1 VKIIEHET
9 KREDFMQH
17 SLHLNMSGK
26 DKIAK
31 LLAQNITQSF
41 EDTKKSPIVAKW
53 RVTHNDSNLTN
64 SSNHAINADIDP
76 TNNMERQEDLVDF
89 SNQGFRTSNRTKGI
103 PHSRSHDFL
112 WT

>member
-1 VKIIEHET
+1 MKLKEKISHNT
-9 KREDFMQH
+9 A
-17 SLHLNMSGK
+17 STK

-53 RVTHNDSNLTN
+53 RATHNDSDLTN
-64 SSNHAINADIDP
+64 SSDHTINADIDP
-76 TNNMERQEDLVDF
+76 TNNKERQEDSVDF
-89 SNQGFRTSNRTKGI
+89 SNQGFRTSNRTKRI
-103 PHSRSHDFL
+103 PNSRSDDFL

>member
-1 VKIIEHET
+1 MKIIEHET
-9 KREDFMQH
+9 KREDFTQH
-17 SLHLNMSGK
+17 GLHLYMSGK

-41 EDTKKSPIVAKW
+41 EDTKKRPIVAKW
-53 RVTHNDSNLTN
+53 RATHNVSDFTN

-76 TNNMERQEDLVDF
+76 TNTKERQEDLVDS
-89 SNQGFRTSNRTKGI
+89 SNQGFRTSNRTKRI
-103 PHSRSHDFL
+103 PNSRSDDFL